1 MKEYFIVC
9 MNGEQISPSFNTSEE
24 ASDWAINAGYDVADD
39 RISIENV
46 WDEKWEVVKQDD
58 GYFTLFLNQEQYC
71 DEDGNPIRYKTYQE
85 ANTVCEQLNE
95 D

>member
-39 RISIENV
+39 RISISNI
-46 WDEKWEVVKQDD
+46 WE
-58 GYFTLFLNQEQYC
+58 
-71 DEDGNPIRYKTYQE
+71 
-85 ANTVCEQLNE
+85 
-95 D
+95 